1 MIDAVIQFT
10 LLNIREIYRMEA
22 NEFFSYVDY
31 IKAREQKRSEEIRKM
46 RMR

>member
-31 IKAREQKRSEEIRKM
+31 VKAREHKRSEEIRKM
-46 RMR
+46 RLR